1 MTDKLNAE
9 RLRALDEAATA
20 GPWDIWREKIA
31 DLSAAKLELCLQVD
45 CTENSIDALV
55 MLNADG
61 KCPGLTGCG
70 PSSDANAELLAYLRN
85 AVPAILAMA
94 EERDRCEQH
103 RNDLYDKVM
112 AQVTEIGALKAA
124 NARMREALER
134 IALSGDG
141 EDVFERSTLYGTF
154 QTIARRALGKD
165 QA

>member
-1 MTDKLNAE
+1 MDKLNAE

-31 DLSAAKLELCLQVD
+31 DLAAAKLELCLQVD
-45 CTENSIDALV
+45 CTENPIDALI
-55 MLNADG
+55 MFNADG

-94 EERDRCEQH
+94 EENARSEKH

-112 AQVTEIGALKAA
+112 AQVTEIGALKAEV
-124 NARMREALER
+124 ARLREVVEPLATR
-134 IALSGDG
+134 DDSIGD
-141 EDVFERSTLYGTF
+141 D
-154 QTIARRALGKD
+154 ARRALGKEPL
-165 QA
+165 